1 MMKIFIRILLLFYY
15 VFILLACGDK
25 KESISINYILMARVT
40 NMQTDE
46 IKIDTPSRTIFIKLI
61 TGGDLSN
68 VHVNLTLA
76 KGVEMVEPANTES
89 VYDFTK
95 PASVTLK
102 YKEEIITYHFIN

>member
-1 MMKIFIRILLLFYY
+1 
-15 VFILLACGDK
+15 
-25 KESISINYILMARVT
+25 MARVT

-89 VYDFTK
+89 VYDSPSQLLLLLNTK
-95 PASVTLK
+95 K
-102 YKEEIITYHFIN
+102 R

>member
-46 IKIDTPSRTIFIKLI
+46 IKIDTPSSSTNDI
-61 TGGDLSN
+61 DN
-68 VHVNLTLA
+68 
-76 KGVEMVEPANTES
+76 
-89 VYDFTK
+89 
-95 PASVTLK
+95 
-102 YKEEIITYHFIN
+102 